1 MRVGGQP
8 GYRMSV
14 MSLSVSRMPPS
25 AVAAFLVAAGAAATI
40 LGAFY
45 FQYIVGLPPCPMCL
59 EERIPHYIVIPL
71 GLIVA
76 IAALGGAP
84 RNLVRVGLAI
94 MAIAMLILVGMS
106 VFHAGVEW
114 KWWPGPTDCT
124 GPVNNLG
131 GVGDLMSRMNQ
142 TKVIRCDEAAWTLF
156 GISLAG
162 YNALISLAL
171 AAIATWGIFAKPA
184 KV

>member
-1 MRVGGQP
+1 
-8 GYRMSV
+8 MSV
-14 MSLSVSRMPPS
+14 MSISAHRTHPA
-25 AVAAFLVAAGAAATI
+25 AVAAVLVAAGAAATI

-45 FQYIVGLPPCPMCL
+45 FQVVVGLPPCPMCL

-76 IAALGGAP
+76 IAALRGAP
-84 RNLVRVGLAI
+84 RNVVRAGLAI

-106 VFHAGVEW
+106 IYHAGVEW

-124 GPVNNLG
+124 GPVDSLG
-131 GVGDLMSRMNQ
+131 NAGDLLSRMNQ
-142 TKVIRCDEAAWTLF
+142 TIVIRCDEAAWRLF

-171 AAIATWGIFAKPA
+171 AAIATWGILATKAKP
-184 KV
+184 

>member
-1 MRVGGQP
+1 
-8 GYRMSV
+8 MSV
-14 MSLSVSRMPPS
+14 MSLSLNRTPP
-25 AVAAFLVAAGAAATI
+25 AAIAAFLVALGAAATI

-45 FQYIVGLPPCPMCL
+45 FQYVLNLPPCPMCL

-76 IAALGGAP
+76 IAALRGAP
-84 RNLVRVGLAI
+84 RNVVRAGLAI
-94 MAIAMLILVGMS
+94 MAIAMLVLVVMS

-131 GVGDLMSRMNQ
+131 NAGDLLSRMNQ
-142 TKVIRCDEAAWTLF
+142 TVVIRCDEAAWRLF

-171 AAIATWGIFAKPA
+171 AAIATWGIFARPA
-184 KV
+184 KA

>member
-1 MRVGGQP
+1 
-8 GYRMSV
+8 
-14 MSLSVSRMPPS
+14 MSLSAIRKSP
-25 AVAAFLVAAGAAATI
+25 AAIAGVLVAAGAAATI

-45 FQYIVGLPPCPMCL
+45 FQYVVGLPPCPMCL
-59 EERIPHYIVIPL
+59 EERIPHYVVIPL

-76 IAALGGAP
+76 IAALCGAP
-84 RNLVRVGLAI
+84 RNVVRVGLGAI
-94 MAIAMLILVGMS
+94 AIAMLILVGMS

-114 KWWPGPTDCT
+114 KFWPGPTDCT
-124 GPVNNLG
+124 GPVDSLG
-131 GVGDLMSRMNQ
+131 GVGDLMKRMNA